1 MMNSST
7 HTATPAAAL
16 RAVIDPAQ
24 WFNTLAEATAAAASA
39 SDPEAMIRALI
50 APTLAI
56 AGDRDAWTRPG
67 SLKAGERQ
75 FYVGGCF
82 IVTPDEAWHMLVGNV
97 GFPPEQRRLMIPI
110 DGGHPAH
117 VRDTRAPLLL
127 ANTDEHGDF
136 KQYLKTSRMGSSIYA
151 PMLCGGRFIG
161 QLIMASQAR
170 NTFSQ
175 QDLDMLRVLATQ
187 AASLWIAMGGPEW
200 VARNYPPADAF
211 KVSQAGVDAQ

>member
-1 MMNSST
+1 MSSSPPSI
-7 HTATPAAAL
+7 TPQAAS
-16 RAVIDPAQ
+16 RAVVDPAQ
-24 WFNTLAEATAAAASA
+24 WFNTLAEATTAAASA
-39 SDPEAMIRALI
+39 PDPEAMVRALI

-56 AGDRDAWTRPG
+56 AGDREAWTRPG
-67 SLKAGERQ
+67 GLKAGEKQ

-82 IVTPDEAWHMLVGNV
+82 IVTPDETWHMLVGNV

-175 QDLDMLRVLATQ
+175 QDLDMLRVLAAQ
-187 AASLWIAMGGPEW
+187 AASLWVAMKGPEW
-200 VARNYPPADAF
+200 LGRNYPPADAF
-211 KVSQAGVDAQ
+211 KVTQEGVDTR

>member
-1 MMNSST
+1 MNSST

-97 GFPPEQRRLMIPI
+97 GLPRHAAGTRHAGRLALDRNGRP
-110 DGGHPAH
+110 
-117 VRDTRAPLLL
+117 
-127 ANTDEHGDF
+127 
-136 KQYLKTSRMGSSIYA
+136 RMARTQLSS
-151 PMLCGGRFIG
+151 GRCVQG
-161 QLIMASQAR
+161 QPG
-170 NTFSQ
+170 
-175 QDLDMLRVLATQ
+175 
-187 AASLWIAMGGPEW
+187 WG
-200 VARNYPPADAF
+200 
-211 KVSQAGVDAQ
+211 